1 MELFPETLT
10 VYTEKSGKT
19 YRLKLAME
27 QKKIV
32 DVISQAIEKFNKL
45 YDLQFATNLNNY
57 LMFAAKKSGKINNDF
72 PTLDLQQNVILTNIS
87 FYFLKE
93 KAAIQQ
99 KIGIRTQF
107 VWEAKKETK
116 AKETGFCKCLF
127 GL

>member
-1 MELFPETLT
+1 MELCPETLT
-10 VYTEKSGKT
+10 VFTEKSGKT

-57 LMFAAKKSGKINNDF
+57 LMFAAKKSGKIHNDF

-93 KAAIQQ
+93 KAAIKQ